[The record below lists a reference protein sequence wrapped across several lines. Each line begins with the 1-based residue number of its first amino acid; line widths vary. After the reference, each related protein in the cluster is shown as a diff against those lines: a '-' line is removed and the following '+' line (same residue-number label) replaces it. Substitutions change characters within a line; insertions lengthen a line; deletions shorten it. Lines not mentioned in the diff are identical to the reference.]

1 MNTISNGIV
10 TTTRLYVHLRHF
22 NTAVLLLAPHLRNR
36 CLCLSRVTVVCV
48 FPESPLSVS
57 FQSHRGLCISR
68 GCLKISTSFA
78 SPLSVS
84 FQSHRCL
91 CLSRVTVVCVFPE
104 SPLSE
109 YHDVL
114 YGNRIVGLPLVYI
127 LV

>member
-57 FQSHRGLCISR
+57 FQSHRCLCLSR
-68 GCLKISTSFA
+68 VTVVCVFPVAVLKLA
-78 SPLSVS
+78 PHLH
-84 FQSHRCL
+84 HRCL

-104 SPLSE
+104 SPLYVSFHSHRCQNIMMYFME
-109 YHDVL
+109 IAL
-114 YGNRIVGLPLVYI
+114 
-127 LV
+127 